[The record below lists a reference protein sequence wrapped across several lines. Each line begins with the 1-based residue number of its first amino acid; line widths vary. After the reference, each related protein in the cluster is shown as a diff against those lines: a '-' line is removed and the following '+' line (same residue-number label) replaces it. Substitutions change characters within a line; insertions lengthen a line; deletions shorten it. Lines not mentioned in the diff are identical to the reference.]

1 MSINYGSA
9 YRAFR
14 KEQEKLREQY
24 RQLGM
29 TDEQIAAMYEFDLK
43 EFKGD
48 WTCQEKCR
56 VKTHKMNCAV
66 RRHSRGWRYE
76 TLPEAVR
83 PGSTCRHGIG
93 CSR

>member
-14 KEQEKLREQY
+14 REQEKLREQY

-43 EFKGD
+43 EFTGRSIATTPPH
-48 WTCQEKCR
+48 WT
-56 VKTHKMNCAV
+56 KTSF
-66 RRHSRGWRYE
+66 RERSSQQS
-76 TLPEAVR
+76 TR
-83 PGSTCRHGIG
+83 PCPDVPN
-93 CSR
+93 